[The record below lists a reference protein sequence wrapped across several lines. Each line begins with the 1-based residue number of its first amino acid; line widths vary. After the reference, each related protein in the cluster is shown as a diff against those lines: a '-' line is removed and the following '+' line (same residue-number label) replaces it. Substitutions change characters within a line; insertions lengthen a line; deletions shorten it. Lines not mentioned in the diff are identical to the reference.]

1 MEKNREYWHPE
12 VKKKQKKALGFFL
25 AFLSSLGLVFFPGKA
40 SEPFSVTAEASSP
53 YMKITCID
61 LGGSSEVYGESIL
74 LESGGQYLLMDTGSM
89 DPNKT
94 VIRYLRKR
102 GVRNLSL
109 YISHFHEDHCYYAAS
124 ILRDSNFHV
133 KRVYLANPDP
143 ARRYLNSSTRSHR
156 KKLYDGCRQYLD
168 YYNSIRS
175 AARSR
180 RVPVTDLRKG
190 KSFAIGSVRA
200 NVLWDHNPRGF
211 SSFDP
216 YDKGGVGFIN
226 NSSLVT
232 RFSLGKRSFLNCGD
246 IEFSTER
253 DLLASGMNL
262 SADILKLN
270 HHGIWTSNLNA
281 FVKAVNPCYCFYSYK
296 NASDQE
302 HRRFASAPDVSSVLK
317 RLSSKYNILG
327 NRYNGTI
334 TYKIQ
339 SNTIYVSAARHT
351 KTRKVRVVK
360 KSDGKTHIWKVVYND
375 AQALYLDKR
384 MLPPGTSP
392 STDKLVDRTRGY
404 VGWKKDS
411 RGWRYITSKGIW
423 LSGGWKTLGKQVYY
437 FNNSG
442 YRHEGWLTLNGKKY
456 FMSRLGIRQTGW
468 QMIDGKFYY
477 FSTYPG
483 KVGTMMTGRIKVG
496 NSWWPLRSDGTLDLS
511 KKKAPNINITTSE
524 HRHTT
529 K

>member
-124 ILRDSNFHV
+124 ILRDSYFHV

-232 RFSLGKRSFLNCGD
+232 RFSLGSRSFLNCGD
-246 IEFSTER
+246 FLQREIF
-253 DLLASGMNL
+253 
-262 SADILKLN
+262 
-270 HHGIWTSNLNA
+270 W
-281 FVKAVNPCYCFYSYK
+281 
-296 NASDQE
+296 
-302 HRRFASAPDVSSVLK
+302 HRA
-317 RLSSKYNILG
+317 
-327 NRYNGTI
+327 
-334 TYKIQ
+334 
-339 SNTIYVSAARHT
+339 
-351 KTRKVRVVK
+351 
-360 KSDGKTHIWKVVYND
+360 
-375 AQALYLDKR
+375 
-384 MLPPGTSP
+384 
-392 STDKLVDRTRGY
+392 
-404 VGWKKDS
+404 
-411 RGWRYITSKGIW
+411 
-423 LSGGWKTLGKQVYY
+423 
-437 FNNSG
+437 
-442 YRHEGWLTLNGKKY
+442 
-456 FMSRLGIRQTGW
+456 
-468 QMIDGKFYY
+468 
-477 FSTYPG
+477 
-483 KVGTMMTGRIKVG
+483 
-496 NSWWPLRSDGTLDLS
+496 
-511 KKKAPNINITTSE
+511 
-524 HRHTT
+524 
-529 K
+529 